1 MTMKRPKYLAALLF
15 AAALSGCGE
24 KAIQN
29 IASPPPATSRIRF
42 FNFGVNAPSVNFYA
56 NETKMTAVTSSTG
69 TEATTGISYGGV
81 GPASNYAVIA
91 PGQYSVSG
99 RIAATTDKDKP
110 ISTVPVTVADGKF
123 YSVFQSGFYDATAK
137 TVDGFAVEDTFTVP
151 TDVTTA
157 SVRFVNAISN
167 SQPMT
172 LYIKGT
178 SAGATEIAIGGAVPY
193 KGASAFVTIP
203 AGPYDIYTRVAGSST
218 NVLTRTGVGFSP
230 TRVNTI
236 TARGDITV
244 APSTTTCSS
253 TNKTCLDNTSNY

>member
-1 MTMKRPKYLAALLF
+1 MKTHKYLGALLF

-24 KAIQN
+24 KAIQS

-42 FNFGVNAPSVNFYA
+42 FNFGVNAPGVNFYA
-56 NETKMTAVTSSTG
+56 NDTKMTAVTSSTG
-69 TEATTGISYGGV
+69 TEATTGVAYGGV

-91 PGQYSVSG
+91 PGQYTVQG

-110 ISTVPVTVADGKF
+110 ISNLPVTIEDGKS
-123 YSVFQSGFYDATAK
+123 YSVYQSGFYDATAK
-137 TVDGFAVEDTFTVP
+137 TIDGFVVADNYTVP

-178 SAGATEIAIGGAVPY
+178 STGSVEIPIGSDVAY

-203 AGPYDIYTRVAGSST
+203 AGPYDVYTRVAGSTT
-218 NVLTRTGVGFSP
+218 NVLTRTGLGFSP
-230 TRVNTI
+230 VRVYTV

-244 APSTTTCSS
+244 AATPTTCSS